1 MTTFLL
7 DIWHDLREKRLWPV
21 AVGLLIALVAV
32 PVVMIK
38 PAETPPPNDVAPPAK
53 TAALPTV
60 ALDQGIV
67 DGSALD
73 TFDIKDPFSAGSD
86 RVSAGPTEAGTAEAG
101 GAEGAGGG
109 SGSESG
115 GGSASGGGT
124 AGGSGGSAPGGSG
137 GSGGGTKYFTYTV
150 DVAFGKPGGIQTYKG
165 MKTLD
170 LLPDDQNPVVSFM
183 GMTDNAKTAVFF
195 IVDPAFEASGE
206 GECRP
211 DEDDCRFIY
220 LGVDDDRDE
229 ETLSAAEGALEYTL
243 KLNKINIQD
252 LDQSEAIGDAQPTSD
267 AQPVKWE
274 QRKRKQR
281 TLLTLPTLR

>member
-1 MTTFLL
+1 
-7 DIWHDLREKRLWPV
+7 
-21 AVGLLIALVAV
+21 V

-38 PAETPPPNDVAPPAK
+38 PAATPPADDAPPAAK

-86 RVSAGPTEAGTAEAG
+86 RISAGPTDAGSTEVG
-101 GAEGAGGG
+101 GPEGAGGG
-109 SGSESG
+109 SGSGSG
-115 GGSASGGGT
+115 SESGGGT
-124 AGGSGGSAPGGSG
+124 AGGSGGGAPGGSG

-150 DVAFGKPGGIQTYKG
+150 DVGFGTPGKVKTYKG
-165 MKTLD
+165 MQTLA
-170 LLPDDQNPVVSFM
+170 LLPDDQNPIVSFM
-183 GMTDNAKTAVFF
+183 GMTDGAKTAVFF
-195 IVDPAFEASGE
+195 IVDPAFEADGE
-206 GECRP
+206 GECKP
-211 DEDDCRFIY
+211 TEDQCRFIY

-229 ETLSAAEGALEYTL
+229 ETLSAAEGNLEYTL
-243 KLNKINIQD
+243 ELKKINIQN
-252 LDQSEAIGDAQPTSD
+252 LDQSEAIGDAQPAPD

-274 QRKRKQR
+274 QRKRKQK